1 MGRARR
7 SENLRRE
14 GRSVGGGTEEARRG
28 VASLCSDP
36 PGWETSEVCTTPC
49 TTTSVPAAGKLRLAS
64 GSGGGG
70 REGSGG
76 VAGLSM
82 TLNASELSRL
92 RLGVSSCSTEVDGKG
107 AGSWLR
113 ARGSRG
119 EGEDDKADGDAEEE
133 GGERSVAVLWRGT
146 ELDWETLSVEES
158 EEGEEEDGVSPT
170 RAVLGRS
177 LGLAEGASLSSFALP
192 FWLAVGAGGPGI
204 IRGRD
209 GPPSWGSSSSGYSW
223 RVLAGSLVFR
233 RRRSNVQRLW
243 GLEARLLNSASFK
256 GVR

>member
-14 GRSVGGGTEEARRG
+14 GRSPGGGTEEARRG

-36 PGWETSEVCTTPC
+36 PDWVTSEVCTTPC

-92 RLGVSSCSTEVDGKG
+92 RLGVSSFSTEVDGKG

-119 EGEDDKADGDAEEE
+119 EG
-133 GGERSVAVLWRGT
+133 
-146 ELDWETLSVEES
+146 
-158 EEGEEEDGVSPT
+158 
-170 RAVLGRS
+170 
-177 LGLAEGASLSSFALP
+177 
-192 FWLAVGAGGPGI
+192 
-204 IRGRD
+204 
-209 GPPSWGSSSSGYSW
+209 
-223 RVLAGSLVFR
+223 
-233 RRRSNVQRLW
+233 
-243 GLEARLLNSASFK
+243 
-256 GVR
+256 